1 MLRIVHLEDEKTL
14 RDIMKI
20 AITATIPGVNVTQF
34 VNSDDMVGAL
44 EQHLDAELFILDIRV
59 PGDMDGLGVARAL
72 REKGSESQ
80 IIVTSAYRKP
90 EQTVMAELKLE
101 WMPKPW
107 HITQMTD
114 KLISLNKNGLKLP
127 KMPAAPQ
134 ASVSQTSFAQPGV
147 AITPSS
153 VNRSSTPA
161 AAPAVSPNTA
171 VTPSASP
178 NVTVTTA
185 SAATVSTV
193 PAAPPPASPP
203 ATTSTTAPIKPET
216 PVAPEKP
223 LPLKD

>member
-147 AITPSS
+147 ASTPS
-153 VNRSSTPA
+153 VNRS
-161 AAPAVSPNTA
+161 AAPTAAPSISSNAA

-185 SAATVSTV
+185 SAATVSTA